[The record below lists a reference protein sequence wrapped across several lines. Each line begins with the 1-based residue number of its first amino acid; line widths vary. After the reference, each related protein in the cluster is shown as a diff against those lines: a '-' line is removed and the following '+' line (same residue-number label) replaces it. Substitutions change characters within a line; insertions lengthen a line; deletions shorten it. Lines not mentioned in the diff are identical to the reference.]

1 MPFGMRLAMALGRL
15 RRHGLLPPTTSS
27 TITLALAVE
36 FLAKTSDS
44 VNIFLDNCGLLELD
58 AIFEEIVDGKRFTL
72 TMETAAEIVNLLLEA
87 KKLGKSINYHEI
99 LVSNNCSGPH

>member
-1 MPFGMRLAMALGRL
+1 
-15 RRHGLLPPTTSS
+15 
-27 TITLALAVE
+27 VE

-44 VNIFLDNCGLLELD
+44 VNIFLDNCGLLDIAMLTIEDLHERSEEITARLD